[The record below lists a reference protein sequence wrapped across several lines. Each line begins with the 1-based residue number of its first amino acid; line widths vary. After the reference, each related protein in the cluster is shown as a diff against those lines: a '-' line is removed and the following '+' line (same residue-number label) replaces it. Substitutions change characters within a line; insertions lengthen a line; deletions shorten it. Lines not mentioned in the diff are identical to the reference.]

1 MNSPKNTDSNAKQKA
16 WTQTENELSA
26 NVRQLTP
33 AATASKNI
41 IPMTPATNA
50 SGCSRL
56 EWHVRNAGVRAPPQ
70 LQQERRQAHRRQQV
84 RRPTQP
90 RQRSPAAV
98 VRILQSI
105 YESRPPKFRA
115 RPHRRSP
122 LRRQPGSARIEH
134 RRRRRSLRIRCR
146 SQDQV
151 QHQCFKRHC

>member
-1 MNSPKNTDSNAKQKA
+1 MNSPKNTDSNAKGMD
-16 WTQTENELSA
+16 TTENELSA